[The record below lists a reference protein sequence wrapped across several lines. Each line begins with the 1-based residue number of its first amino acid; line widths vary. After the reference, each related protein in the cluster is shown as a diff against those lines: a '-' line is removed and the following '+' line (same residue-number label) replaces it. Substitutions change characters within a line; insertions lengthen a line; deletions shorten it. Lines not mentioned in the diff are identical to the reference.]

1 MKSFSL
7 AGRLESFRFALRGL
21 AVLLRTQHNARIH
34 LTATITVVVA
44 GLLFEISLL
53 EWAVLTIAI
62 SVVWLAEALNT
73 GFEFVCDVVS
83 PEFHPKVKQAK
94 DVAAGGV
101 LIAALGAAG
110 AGVFIFLP
118 HVQKFL
124 V

>member
-1 MKSFSL
+1 MKRFSL
-7 AGRLESFRFALRGL
+7 ADRLESFRYALHGL
-21 AVLLRTQHNARIH
+21 DVLVRTQHNARIH
-34 LTATITVVVA
+34 LTATIIVVVA
-44 GLLFEISLL
+44 GLLFGISLL
-53 EWAVLTIAI
+53 EWAVLAIAI

-73 GFEFVCDVVS
+73 GFEFVCDVVTPS
-83 PEFHPKVKQAK
+83 FHLKVKQAK

-101 LIAALGAAG
+101 LIAALGAAV